1 MCVSSCFTSV
11 VFSSRPII
19 EIPSPPAF
27 SLLLFLLYTSL
38 KQLQITGR
46 SLIPP
51 CQQAATGP
59 KRIPLSLRAAGSILS
74 PTALIIP
81 SRLWNEMNQNQFN
94 AMYPPYCL
102 LIELRIGISD
112 ATNLTALVGWTKPSS
127 GPFINNSAILFFPFL
142 FFLLRYNRIIS
153 SHP

>member
-1 MCVSSCFTSV
+1 MSASGNRS
-11 VFSSRPII
+11 
-19 EIPSPPAF
+19 EEDPSL
-27 SLLLFLLYTSL
+27 S
-38 KQLQITGR
+38 
-46 SLIPP
+46 
-51 CQQAATGP
+51 
-59 KRIPLSLRAAGSILS
+59 LSLRAAGSILS

-142 FFLLRYNRIIS
+142 FFPFHSGIIGLLVATRN
-153 SHP
+153 